1 MTKKVHIV
9 HNVIAYWISDT
20 PEQQAQGHS
29 QAATMCGI
37 LLYAIEIYVTV
48 IGLINKLTGQYPERV
63 SLGRRTR
70 LRSLEIRRTELEESP
85 ARQGKGTGCAR

>member
-1 MTKKVHIV
+1 MNTRYKKVHIV

-20 PEQQAQGHS
+20 PEQQAQGHI

-85 ARQGKGTGCAR
+85 A